1 MPAGRGPA
9 GEEIRTM
16 SKKSTKATKTGKKT
30 AKKTKGEDQLMKKF
44 QTGAKPARTRSR
56 RAGLLPHEMTDLQD
70 APGLAM
76 FEPEV
81 VEREPKPSPADENAA
96 PTAATIAPTGDA
108 EPAAA
113 KDTTAPAGGDTG
125 EPGAT
130 GGKRMGLVSAAIR
143 VLQDTGN
150 EPMSCPDM
158 VKQATERGYWQ
169 PRAGKTP
176 ASTLYAAILREVRDK
191 GETSRFRKTDRGR
204 FALAS

>member
-1 MPAGRGPA
+1 
-9 GEEIRTM
+9 M
-16 SKKSTKATKTGKKT
+16 SKKSTKATKTSKKT
-30 AKKTKGEDQLMKKF
+30 VKKTKGEDQLMKKF

-81 VEREPKPSPADENAA
+81 VEREPEPAPADENAT
-96 PTAATIAPTGDA
+96 PTEPTVAPTGEG

-113 KDTTAPAGGDTG
+113 KDTTAPAAADTG
-125 EPGAT
+125 EPGAP
-130 GGKRMGLVSAAIR
+130 GGKRMSLVSAAIR
-143 VLQDTGN
+143 VLEEAGT
-150 EPMSCPDM
+150 EPMSCPDL
-158 VKQATERGYWQ
+158 VKQAIERGLWQ

-191 GETSRFRKTDRGR
+191 GEASRFRKTDRGR
-204 FALAS
+204 FALAG